1 MGFTGKSACKQTVP
15 SSLLRQVHSLFAE
28 GLPISDNTRLYA
40 QSAPFLFKHCPNPVA
55 ALEFFPSVS
64 YTFTSTEPAGCRQI
78 LGHLQ
83 PVSQIQDFSQLLQQV
98 ILSTSRFL
106 LANFI
111 LASAGFKNISV
122 PIKNRSF
129 TPKKNHCYGPS
140 SLAAGNSKE
149 GRHSIP
155 TVEKCHFRDLFQFPL
170 NIDVLA
176 QSYADR

>member
-28 GLPISDNTRLYA
+28 GLPISDNTLLYA

-64 YTFTSTEPAGCRQI
+64 YTFTSTEPVGCRQI

-129 TPKKNHCYGPS
+129 TPKKSLLWSLQLS
-140 SLAAGNSKE
+140 SWELK
-149 GRHSIP
+149 GRQAQHPYSREVP
-155 TVEKCHFRDLFQFPL
+155 FQGLVP
-170 NIDVLA
+170 I
-176 QSYADR
+176 ST